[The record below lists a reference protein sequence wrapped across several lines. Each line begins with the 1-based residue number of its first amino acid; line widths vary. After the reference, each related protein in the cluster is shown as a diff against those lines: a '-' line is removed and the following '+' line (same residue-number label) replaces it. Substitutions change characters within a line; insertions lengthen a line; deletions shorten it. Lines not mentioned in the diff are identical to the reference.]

1 MSDSNEP
8 NDVDGTS
15 SFEAGTEPSIEWC
28 LENGYKI
35 PKWLLKCNIKCP
47 YVKGRIFNGKYGPI
61 NYSVV
66 GDPSA
71 SLVLTFHGYN
81 ATHTTFSIYQS
92 VLSKNGFRVISFD
105 LYGHGLSGYPKY
117 KVFGNT
123 FSSKYYVDQADEVI
137 DHLGYTGR
145 KLSVIGMSMGACIA
159 ASYCESH
166 PDLVEKII
174 LISPAG
180 LIPKK
185 PMRVVFLKY
194 IQCCIPCTPLCVS
207 KCCFSGRVT
216 TPKSKSNRESPE
228 SSQESLETGECVS
241 VDEVSGESTELNPML
256 NRMLWTLF
264 VTRRAISN
272 LLGIVNRMP
281 LWSSRELYRRVG
293 GMGKLT
299 LILFGDSD
307 TLTPPECADELSRL
321 FTNSHTIIFSNSDHL
336 LSFKKPLQVVSTC
349 LSFLGIPNQ
358 ENAQNYTRWLPFD
371 CNGVYIPKSRRELG
385 HSDETELTHNV
396 SAPSLGSLTN
406 HALPD
411 EPPKSSTTSPFKIF
425 RDYLPPDR
433 TIKQLSL
440 TEEYPRKK
448 VPLVVVKQFENS

>member
-1 MSDSNEP
+1 M
-8 NDVDGTS
+8 
-15 SFEAGTEPSIEWC
+15 I
-28 LENGYKI
+28 L
-35 PKWLLKCNIKCP
+35 
-47 YVKGRIFNGKYGPI
+47 
-61 NYSVV
+61 
-66 GDPSA
+66 
-71 SLVLTFHGYN
+71 
-81 ATHTTFSIYQS
+81 
-92 VLSKNGFRVISFD
+92 D

-123 FSSKYYVDQADEVI
+123 FSPKYYVDQADEVI
-137 DHLGYTGR
+137 NHLGYTGR
-145 KLSVIGMSMGACIA
+145 KLSVIGMSMGACLA
-159 ASYCESH
+159 ASYCETH
-166 PDLVEKII
+166 PDLVEKLI

-180 LIPKK
+180 LIPRK

-194 IQCCIPCTPLCVS
+194 IQCCIPCTPMCVS
-207 KCCFSGRVT
+207 KCCFAGRVT
-216 TPKSKSNRESPE
+216 TPKTKFKDEPVENSEECPE
-228 SSQESLETGECVS
+228 TDQCVS
-241 VDEVSGESTELNPML
+241 VDEVSDVNTELNPML

-358 ENAQNYTRWLPFD
+358 ENVQNYTRWLPFD
-371 CNGVYIPKSRRELG
+371 RKGVYIPKSKRELG
-385 HSDETELTHNV
+385 HSDYLEFTHSV
-396 SAPSLGSLTN
+396 SQPSLDGLTY
-406 HALPD
+406 HSFSD
-411 EPPKSSTTSPFKIF
+411 EHSKSSGKSPFKIF
-425 RDYLPPDR
+425 GDYLPPDR

-440 TEEYPRKK
+440 SEEYPQKR